1 MFKIEVQ
8 HRISWKEAIYIF
20 IVVIISYLVYITGIN
35 LEVMITLNG
44 AVVGFTYIIAI
55 PVWIHF
61 KCVFYDRSSG
71 YIEDD
76 PEWNSSI
83 VPNACEC
90 DNVYKNRFRLYL
102 ETAFLILVIITSIT
116 LLVLTIYR
124 NIPKEK

>member
-71 YIEDD
+71 YI
-76 PEWNSSI
+76 
-83 VPNACEC
+83 
-90 DNVYKNRFRLYL
+90 
-102 ETAFLILVIITSIT
+102 
-116 LLVLTIYR
+116 
-124 NIPKEK
+124 